1 MNDTITGDSSMQ
13 EVLQIFPGAQRAL
26 FRKYH
31 IGGCNSCGFRPDET
45 LAGVCERNGDL
56 PVGEVLEKIQQSHD
70 EDALILLEPADL
82 AKRLANDENIRLVDI
97 RSREE
102 FEAVHIKD
110 AVLLTQ
116 PLMQEIL
123 GSWDNDQ
130 RFVIS
135 ITKVKRGSTPLP
147 IISATACQTS
157 TRFGAASTPGRLRST
172 PPYAVTRSVK

>member
-82 AKRLANDENIRLVDI
+82 AKRLANGENIRLVDI

-130 RFVIS
+130 RFVIIDHQGQKGLDAAAYYLGHGMPNVHALRGGIDAWSLEVDSS
-135 ITKVKRGSTPLP
+135 IRRYTLS
-147 IISATACQTS
+147 
-157 TRFGAASTPGRLRST
+157 
-172 PPYAVTRSVK
+172 

>member
-130 RFVIS
+130 RFVIIDHQGQKGLDAAAYYLGHGMPNVHALRGGIDAWSLEVDSS
-135 ITKVKRGSTPLP
+135 IRRYTLS
-147 IISATACQTS
+147 
-157 TRFGAASTPGRLRST
+157 
-172 PPYAVTRSVK
+172 

>member
-1 MNDTITGDSSMQ
+1 MNNTITGESSMQ

-31 IGGCNSCGFRPDET
+31 IGGCSSCGFRPDET

-70 EDALILLEPADL
+70 EDARILLEPADL
-82 AKRLANDENIRLVDI
+82 AKRLAKGENIRLVDI

-102 FEAVHIKD
+102 FEAVHIED

-123 GSWDNDQ
+123 GSWDNEQ
-130 RFVIS
+130 RFVMIDHQGQ
-135 ITKVKRGSTPLP
+135 KGLDAAAYYLGHGMPNVHALRGGIDAWSLEVDSFIRRYTL
-147 IISATACQTS
+147 S
-157 TRFGAASTPGRLRST
+157 
-172 PPYAVTRSVK
+172 